1 MSDLPRNPVDD
12 GAGEPLDQLEPDPNL
27 ELDEDGNPVD
37 PEPELDEDGNP
48 IEFEPEPEPEPEPL
62 RTRGPRGRAN
72 GEQIRELRTKLEQ
85 TQRRLD
91 EMSRPQPQRVDPAAQ
106 QAAEERFWAS
116 LEMMPQAEALKA
128 VYARA
133 SAEVRQQLGFQ
144 QITTQ
149 ENFDRQQYEANARTS
164 RVHQQYRQRVDDL
177 VAAERSRG
185 NVVGREVALKFLLGE
200 DAINR
205 ANRIAPGQRRAAA
218 GRLAGQ
224 TTRPTNGRGD
234 VARGGGRRDQ
244 ASDDERLLRN
254 VTVGDI

>member
-1 MSDLPRNPVDD
+1 MSDLPRDPVDD
-12 GAGEPLDQLEPDPNL
+12 GEGDDL
-27 ELDEDGNPVD
+27 ELDQTEDLDTELEDEAEPGT
-37 PEPELDEDGNP
+37 EPEEEVED
-48 IEFEPEPEPEPEPL
+48 EPEPEQPR

-72 GEQIRELRTKLEQ
+72 GEQIRELRTQLEQ

-116 LEMMPQAEALKA
+116 VEMMPQREALQA

-133 SAEVRQQLGFQ
+133 RQEMGQQLGVQ
-144 QITTQ
+144 QVTTQ
-149 ENFDRQQYEANARTS
+149 ERFDQQQYDAAARTS
-164 RVHQQYRQRVDDL
+164 RVHQQYRQKVDAL

-185 NVVGREVALKFLLGE
+185 NIVGREVALKFLLGE

-205 ANRIAPGQRRAAA
+205 ANRIVPSQRRAAT
-218 GRLAGQ
+218 GRVDRQ

-244 ASDDERLLRN
+244 ATDDERMLRN